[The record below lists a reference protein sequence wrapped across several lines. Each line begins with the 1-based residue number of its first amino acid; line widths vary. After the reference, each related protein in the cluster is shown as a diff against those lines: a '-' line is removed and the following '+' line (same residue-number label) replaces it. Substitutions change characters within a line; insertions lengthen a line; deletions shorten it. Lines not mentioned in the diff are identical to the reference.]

1 MNYPSIVFTKRRG
14 HFCEV
19 WFATR
24 HHVLQKGV
32 QELLSGA
39 WTPLQGSGQRERVLD
54 VKTTSKMLAAFLLP
68 SSL

>member
-1 MNYPSIVFTKRRG
+1 MNCLPIVFTKRRG

-19 WFATR
+19 WFATK

-32 QELLSGA
+32 QELLLGA
-39 WTPLQGSGQRERVLD
+39 WTPLQGSGQRERVLE
-54 VKTTSKMLAAFLLP
+54 VKTTSKILTAFLLP